1 MYVHLR
7 PMINHKI
14 EDRVCGFPPEIE
26 VVLKQDVIMQNFKI
40 ELEEI
45 LNKNFNAIKRYCKRF
60 NEIREFFY
68 EDMTFDENIIR
79 DNRDCALFRQWS
91 IRYKKEVDIISKVVD
106 FQPFGL
112 FLIQLERFK
121 SIADT
126 APRGKLSVIEAV
138 MPR

>member
-14 EDRVCGFPPEIE
+14 EDRVCGNPPEIE
-26 VVLKQDVIMQNFKI
+26 VVLKQDEIMQNFKV

-45 LNKNFNAIKRYCKRF
+45 LNINFNALKRYCKRF
-60 NEIREFFY
+60 DEIREFFY
-68 EDMTFDENIIR
+68 EDMIFDENIIR
-79 DNRDCALFRQWS
+79 DNRDVSLFRELS
-91 IRYKKEVDIISKVVD
+91 IRYKKEVDIINKIID

-121 SIADT
+121 GIADT

>member
-1 MYVHLR
+1 
-7 PMINHKI
+7 MINHKI
-14 EDRVCGFPPEIE
+14 EDRVCGNPPEIE
-26 VVLKQDVIMQNFKI
+26 VVLKQDEIMQNFKV

-45 LNKNFNAIKRYCKRF
+45 LNINFNALKRYYKRF
-60 NEIREFFY
+60 DEIREFFY
-68 EDMTFDENIIR
+68 EDMIFDENIIR
-79 DNRDCALFRQWS
+79 DNRDVSLFRELS
-91 IRYKKEVDIISKVVD
+91 IRYKKEVDIINKIVD

-121 SIADT
+121 GIADT

>member
-14 EDRVCGFPPEIE
+14 EDRVCGNPPEIE
-26 VVLKQDVIMQNFKI
+26 VVLKQDEIMQNFKV

-45 LNKNFNAIKRYCKRF
+45 LNINFNALKRYYKRF
-60 NEIREFFY
+60 DEIREFFY
-68 EDMTFDENIIR
+68 EDMIFDENIIR
-79 DNRDCALFRQWS
+79 DNRDVSLFRELS
-91 IRYKKEVDIISKVVD
+91 IRYKKEVDIINKIVD

-121 SIADT
+121 GIADT